1 MGNIEKEIKILNI
14 DVFKILNKLEE
25 LGIKTK
31 GKLFK
36 IFILMAY
43 LK

>member
-25 LGIKTK
+25 HGIKTK
-31 GKLFK
+31 GKYIQDIYTYDLP
-36 IFILMAY
+36 
-43 LK
+43 